1 MKKTTVSPN
10 FSLIAFFVNEL
21 FESEVGR
28 TLDAADR
35 RQF

>member
-1 MKKTTVSPN
+1 MNKTTVRPN
-10 FSLIAFFVNEL
+10 FSLIAFLVGEL
-21 FESEVGR
+21 FESEVRR

>member
-10 FSLIAFFVNEL
+10 FSLIAFFVSEL